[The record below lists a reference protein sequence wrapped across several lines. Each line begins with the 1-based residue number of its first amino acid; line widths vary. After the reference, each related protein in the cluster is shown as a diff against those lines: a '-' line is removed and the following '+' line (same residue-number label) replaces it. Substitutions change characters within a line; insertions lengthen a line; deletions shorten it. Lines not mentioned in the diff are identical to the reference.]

1 MVADLKKFLLIA
13 IFLFVVIAGFFN
25 GKAPE
30 TDLLKAFFKNSSTIE
45 LANKFSSN
53 INVIFEADDEISA
66 EDMKIEFEK
75 EVEKFLP
82 VKKDFSKIL
91 EDYKTCHSNFLS
103 SNGRNLLL
111 KKEYET
117 VATKAVEDLYNPFT
131 VMFLPLEDDPFLLF
145 SDFVKS
151 LADNQNLYKKEY
163 GGKHYAVLNLN
174 VKSSGVSNSST
185 VQKIVELQNKFS
197 NENQKVYLTGSPVH
211 SYFTSQRAEKEINFA
226 AILSAVF
233 VMALCFYYFK
243 TLKVLLPI
251 VVSISVGIL
260 FGWAVSALI
269 FGQIHILTIVFS
281 TTLIGICVDY
291 SLHYFVEKDFKMLA
305 KNLTISLITTVLAFL
320 SLLFSDIILLRQI
333 SVFTIFGLVS
343 VYFIVLN
350 FYGGL
355 NFAGREKFFEVN
367 FSEKIKKVICSAFVI
382 FIVFGLFRLN
392 FSDDIK
398 SMYKPSKALMTAEM
412 LNNELKISKE
422 TNFILTNANSIQNQ
436 LEQEEKIKQ
445 QFSKNNVLALSNFV
459 PSEKVQKQNFEL
471 IKDFYRQNLEKV
483 DYLTTSDKQKLLSKK
498 QLEFVYPDFEK
509 YDFLKAF
516 SVNNHS
522 TVMIVNGEIPQNIN
536 LFGAKTFNSANEI
549 SEKLKDNRNKSLLVI
564 GIGLLL
570 LFPYLFFNYRKKALI
585 VLLPSVIGILTSLSA
600 LGVFGVQVNIFHI
613 FGMFLVL
620 GFTLD
625 YSIFRISG
633 MQKSKDAVLI
643 SCLTTAFSFFLLSLT
658 SFKLIASLG
667 FVLAVGIVA
676 AYLFSVILIKGEKR

>member
-1 MVADLKKFLLIA
+1 MADLKKFLLIT
-13 IFLFVVIAGFFN
+13 IFLFVVIAGFFV

-30 TDLLKAFFKNSSTIE
+30 TDLLKAFFKNNSTIE
-45 LANKFSSN
+45 LASKFSSN
-53 INVIFEADDEISA
+53 INVIFESDDEISV

-75 EVEKFLP
+75 EVENFMP
-82 VKKDFSKIL
+82 VKKDFSKL
-91 EDYKTCHSNFLS
+91 LDDYKTCNSNFLS
-103 SNGRNLLL
+103 YNVRNLLL
-111 KKEYET
+111 KKQYET

-131 VMFLPLEDDPFLLF
+131 VMFLPLEDDPYLLF

-151 LADNQNLYKKEY
+151 LADNQYFYKKEY
-163 GGKHYAVLNLN
+163 GGKYYSVLNLK

-197 NENQKVYLTGSPVH
+197 NENKKVYLTGSPIH

-233 VMALCFYYFK
+233 VISLCFYYFK

-251 VVSISVGIL
+251 VVSISAGIL
-260 FGWAVSALI
+260 FGWAASVLI

-291 SLHYFVEKDFKMLA
+291 SLHYFVERDLKKLE

-320 SLLFSDIILLRQI
+320 SLLFSDIILLKQI

-350 FYGGL
+350 FYGDL
-355 NFAGREKFFEVN
+355 NFFGREKFFEVN
-367 FSEKIKKVICSAFVI
+367 FSDKIKKIICSVFAI
-382 FIVFGLFRLN
+382 FIVCGLCRLN

-398 SMYKPSKALMTAEM
+398 SMYKPSKALLAAEK

-422 TNFILTNANSIQNQ
+422 TNFILTEASSLQNQ

-445 QFSKNNVLALSNFV
+445 QFSKNNVLALSNFI
-459 PSEKVQKQNFEL
+459 PSVKMQKQNFEL
-471 IKDFYRQNLEKV
+471 IQDFYSKNLEKV
-483 DYLTTSDKQKLLSKK
+483 DYLTVPDKQNLLNKK
-498 QLEFVYPDFEK
+498 QVEFVYPDFEK
-509 YDFLKAF
+509 YDFLKIF

-522 TVMIVNGEIPQNIN
+522 TVMIVNGEIPQSIN
-536 LFGAKTFNSANEI
+536 LFGAKTFNSAEKI
-549 SEKLKDNRNKSLLVI
+549 SERLKDNRNKSFKVIVI
-564 GIGLLL
+564 GLFLLL
-570 LFPYLFFNYRKKALI
+570 PYLFFNYRKKALI
-585 VLLPSVIGILTSLSA
+585 VLLPSIVGILTSLSA
-600 LGVFGVQVNIFHI
+600 LGVLGIPVNIFHI

-667 FVLAVGIVA
+667 FVLAVGIFS
-676 AYLFSVILIKGEKR
+676 AYLFSVILIKGEKH